1 MLLDRID
8 DAPEKRRIAL
18 RIDNRGLQ
26 ALLGAILREWRYQV
40 IVGGPCDLIL
50 TDEGADP
57 SADEGPVLRLG
68 TSGPLGFPLSLDALW
83 QALESH
89 CHVPPRRY
97 LRLALPQ
104 EIEVR
109 QGSRREICSLVS
121 ISSLGGRLEYPREV
135 PRGEEL
141 ELRLQLGKAP
151 LTINARAIYAVSR
164 GEWKSCPDCYCVG
177 VVFDRQEE
185 KQKILRAFIA
195 RSYLERVRLFV
206 DRNLFCEGEAFFQTQ
221 GEGVPEF

>member
-8 DAPEKRRIAL
+8 DAPDKPRVAL
-18 RIDNRGLQ
+18 RIGNPGLQ
-26 ALLGAILREWRYQV
+26 AVLAAILREWRYQV
-40 IVGGPCDLIL
+40 VGDGPCELIL
-50 TDEGADP
+50 ADKAVEP
-57 SADEGPVLRLG
+57 SAEEGPVVRLG
-68 TSGPLGFPLSLDALW
+68 TSGPLSFPLSLEVLW
-83 QALESH
+83 QELESH

-109 QGSRREICSLVS
+109 EGSRREICSLVS

-151 LTINARAIYAVSR
+151 LTINARAIYTVSR
-164 GEWKSCPDCYCVG
+164 GEWKSCPEYYVG
-177 VVFDRQEE
+177 IVFDRQEE

-195 RSYLERVRLFV
+195 RSYLERVRHFV
-206 DRNLFCEGEAFFQTQ
+206 DRDLFCEGEAFFQTQ